1 MFGPDLSPNCIILI
15 INGTARVNLGLEY
28 DQYYSTTGSVY
39 HTSTIVLLVQYIIST
54 PAVVALAAMPYLR
67 ALASGSHCHMLY
79 GPRQCAKCSLT
90 KYLVEEGRNK

>member
-39 HTSTIVLLVQYIIST
+39 RTSTIVLLVQYIIST

-67 ALASGSHCHMLY
+67 ALEYSFSRVRNRPTNQVLIAICY
-79 GPRQCAKCSLT
+79 NFLT
-90 KYLVEEGRNK
+90 